1 MTIMMNEKFPWVKI
15 SKPSAG
21 YNVLLVDPDHPHDF
35 FWGRDSEGYYLLV
48 LDIDEDGYEEFL
60 KKKTIDFK
68 GIKTD
73 LRISQDGKKHV
84 FVLSLQR
91 QADADIFLCICNDLI
106 EFTKKVEGNRATV
119 QKIHTRLQVW
129 RAFLSKN
136 SRYLLSEQEVRGLFA
151 ELVFLENCINNNIY
165 TPASII
171 TGWQGPL
178 DGPHDFVLGDI
189 AVEVKSIASSS
200 KNTVRISSENQL
212 VTNLSRLYLQ
222 VFFLAEYTDGSSGI
236 SLNDIVGRL
245 RNRLEDTDFLDT
257 FNNRLHSA
265 GYIDLIDYAT
275 PLFSV
280 IKKHAY
286 EVSEGFPRII
296 PLMLSSGLRNVS
308 YDLDLNMVEAF
319 CIAFPLDERG
329 I

>member
-1 MTIMMNEKFPWVKI
+1 MMNEKFPWAKI
-15 SKPSAG
+15 NKPSLG
-21 YNVLLVDPDHPHDF
+21 YNVLLVDPGHPHDF
-35 FWGRDSEGYYLLV
+35 YWGKDSEGYCLLV
-48 LDIDEDGYEEFL
+48 LNIDEDGYKEFL

-73 LRISQDGKKHV
+73 LRVSHDGDKYV

-91 QADADIFLCICNDLI
+91 HSDDDIFLCICNDLI
-106 EFTKKVEGNRATV
+106 ECTKKVEGTRAAV
-119 QKIHTRLQVW
+119 EKIHSRLQVW
-129 RAFLSKN
+129 RTFLSKN
-136 SRYLLSEQEVRGLFA
+136 QRYLLSEQEVRGLFA

-165 TPASII
+165 TLASII
-171 TGWQGPL
+171 NGWQGPL

-189 AVEVKSIASSS
+189 AVEVKSIANSS
-200 KNTVRISSENQL
+200 KNAVRISSENQL

-222 VFFLAEYTDGSSGI
+222 VFFLAEYTDGISGS

-265 GYIDLIDYAT
+265 GYIDLTDYAT
-275 PLFSV
+275 PSFSV
-280 IKKHAY
+280 IQKPAY
-286 EVSEGFPRII
+286 EVRENFPRII
-296 PLMLSSGLRNVS
+296 PQMLSSGLHNVS
-308 YDLDLNMVEAF
+308 YDLDLNTVEAF
-319 CIAFPLDERG
+319 CIACPLDERR